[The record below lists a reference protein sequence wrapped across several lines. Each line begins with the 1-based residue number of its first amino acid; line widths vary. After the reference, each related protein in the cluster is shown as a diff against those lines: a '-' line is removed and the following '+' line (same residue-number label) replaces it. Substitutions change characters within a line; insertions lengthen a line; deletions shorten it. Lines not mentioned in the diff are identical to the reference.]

1 MNKSLSQELRR
12 AIVRRTGNMQVRVM
26 SFLRNSGI
34 IPAGTYLRTDSFML
48 GRTQERR
55 RPDRTDAVVVQR
67 RYEDMKKR

>member
-1 MNKSLSQELRR
+1 
-12 AIVRRTGNMQVRVM
+12 MQVRVM